1 MRKLILS
8 LVFVLATGSTF
19 MNATTSYKETL
30 TNDMA
35 LFGCWEVADMVDNIS
50 AAYAEC
56 NGHSYSYKQSY
67 HVWAAAYDTCMAQ
80 K

>member
-19 MNATTSYKETL
+19 MNATTSNKETL

-35 LFGCWEVADMVDNIS
+35 LFGCWESADLTERFSD
-50 AAYAEC
+50 ALAEAEGRTMTYEQRF
-56 NGHSYSYKQSY
+56 N
-67 HVWAAAYDTCMAQ
+67 VWAAAYDTCMN
-80 K
+80 

>member
-35 LFGCWEVADMVDNIS
+35 LFGC
-50 AAYAEC
+50 C
-56 NGHSYSYKQSY
+56 
-67 HVWAAAYDTCMAQ
+67 Q
-80 K
+80 KLKIT